1 MRGSGRNGK
10 KGWQKW
16 DKRAHGGSLRTG
28 RVLEMGVLESWSRG
42 LLLSELHRTQRDRD
56 RDRGMSPGR
65 ACFLSQALKE
75 RGGRLGPWG
84 PSWASPPRG
93 LPPPPP
99 GPRNMRAEEA
109 GGWASAVVSLP
120 VPILRLLPPGV
131 RGLCPAGNE
140 CPLSGPGARPASG
153 HYQGA
158 GGPRSS
164 AAAPLSRPRWPDV
177 APPPRQPEPG
187 GGVRS
192 RIPGI

>member
-1 MRGSGRNGK
+1 MGQKSSRWESKNWKSFGNGSSGK
-10 KGWQKW
+10 LVKRSVTIRTAPYSEGQGQRHEPRASLFSQPSFKGKGW
-16 DKRAHGGSLRTG
+16 
-28 RVLEMGVLESWSRG
+28 
-42 LLLSELHRTQRDRD
+42 
-56 RDRGMSPGR
+56 
-65 ACFLSQALKE
+65 
-75 RGGRLGPWG
+75 
-84 PSWASPPRG
+84 PSWALGPFLGIPTEG
-93 LPPPPP
+93 PAPP
-99 GPRNMRAEEA
+99 GPSNMRAEEA

-120 VPILRLLPPGV
+120 VPILRLLPPGA

-164 AAAPLSRPRWPDV
+164 AAAPRSRPRWPDV

-192 RIPGI
+192 RSPGI